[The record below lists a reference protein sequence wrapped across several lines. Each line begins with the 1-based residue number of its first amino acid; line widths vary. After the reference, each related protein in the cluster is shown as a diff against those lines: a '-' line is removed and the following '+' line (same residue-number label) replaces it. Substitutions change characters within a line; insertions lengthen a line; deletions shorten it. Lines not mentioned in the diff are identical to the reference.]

1 MRHRRLQVC
10 SIRSS
15 AFVRESVQTSRN
27 PLAAWISGMW
37 LRMLNT
43 SSTCCASSERNQ
55 ELQDAEAVLRT
66 SEAELASQLSAAAG
80 RLLPLVQKQQHGTR

>member
-1 MRHRRLQVC
+1 
-10 SIRSS
+10 
-15 AFVRESVQTSRN
+15 
-27 PLAAWISGMW
+27 
-37 LRMLNT
+37 MLNT